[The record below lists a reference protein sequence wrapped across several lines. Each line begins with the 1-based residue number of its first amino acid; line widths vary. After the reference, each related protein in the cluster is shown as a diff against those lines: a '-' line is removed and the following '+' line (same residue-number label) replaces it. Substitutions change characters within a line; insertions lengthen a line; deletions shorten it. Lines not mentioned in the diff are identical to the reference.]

1 MFYPT
6 TCVRLRYGYHMDM
19 LSGFSREY
27 AYLRYLL
34 PPKGMEYFQVRLSE
48 RICLLKSAPTLFN
61 GPFRRS
67 AEVSRLR
74 LHIAPYGSHGMLTVS
89 AIALAVR
96 LRLRTRLTPG

>member
-6 TCVRLRYGYHMDM
+6 TCVRLRYGYLKDM

-27 AYLRYLL
+27 AYLRCQAA
-34 PPKGMEYFQVRLSE
+34 PKGSLYCQVRLVR
-48 RICLLKSAPTLFN
+48 RICLPDSTSTLFN

-74 LHIAPYGSHGMLTVS
+74 LHVAPQGSHGILTVS